1 MDKEEEDTEEDKN
14 DMICRKDRQRN
25 DHTKEIGIA
34 ARRYSQRDCRLG
46 AIPLPESVFKF
57 ILFQEGGR
65 MTEIT
70 FGFPGVFRQRVPFP
84 CGQVQSA
91 SSGAFVRKD
100 CLYFVFFFI
109 IYDVRRQ
116 RRERRSI

>member
-14 DMICRKDRQRN
+14 DMVSRKDRQRN
-25 DHTKEIGIA
+25 DHARETGTA
-34 ARRYSQRDCRLG
+34 ARRYSRRDHRLE

-65 MTEIT
+65 MAEMT
-70 FGFPGVFRQRVPFP
+70 FGFPGVFRRRVPFP
-84 CGQVQSA
+84 CSQVQSA
-91 SSGAFVRKD
+91 GSRALVRKD

-116 RRERRSI
+116 R